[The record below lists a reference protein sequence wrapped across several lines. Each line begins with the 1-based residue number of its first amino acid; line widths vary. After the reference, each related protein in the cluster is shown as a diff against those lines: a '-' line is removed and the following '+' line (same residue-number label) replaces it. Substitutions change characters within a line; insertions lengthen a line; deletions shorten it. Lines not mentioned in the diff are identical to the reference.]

1 MDPTAG
7 GPATGKLVIRNIGLM
22 LSGMLEQPILDAD
35 CLIAVDGR
43 ISAIGHGP
51 LMDTDHATLTIDAM
65 GCALS
70 PGLIDS
76 HVHPVVGDH
85 TLRQNQLNWIDST
98 LNGGVTTMISAGEV
112 HMPGRPREIVGLK
125 AMAIATQRFYASF
138 RPSGGQGDGGCAGD
152 RTRDGGGR
160 FRRPCGGGRDAA
172 GRGGAGQRQGRADR
186 AEDGGLGA
194 GKRHAQHHPHRRPV
208 HPRLWPDRRG
218 HGARG
223 RDGCGRPYQRR
234 PYRPAR

>member
-70 PGLIDS
+70 PGLIDR

-85 TLRQNQLNWIDST
+85 TPRQKQLNWIDST

-112 HMPGRPREIVGLK
+112 HMPGRPREIVG
-125 AMAIATQRFYASF
+125 
-138 RPSGGQGDGGCAGD
+138 
-152 RTRDGGGR
+152 
-160 FRRPCGGGRDAA
+160 
-172 GRGGAGQRQGRADR
+172 
-186 AEDGGLGA
+186 
-194 GKRHAQHHPHRRPV
+194 
-208 HPRLWPDRRG
+208 
-218 HGARG
+218 
-223 RDGCGRPYQRR
+223 
-234 PYRPAR
+234 